1 LEILRKDGTRM
12 IRIDASVF
20 GRSLGEITAD
30 VEKLLQKKVMPRG
43 FSYKFGGTIKE
54 QKSSFTDLF
63 YAFILGVLLVY
74 LIMAAQFESL
84 RDPFIIMFS
93 VPFAITG
100 VIWGLLVVGLSFN
113 VMTFLGLIM
122 LVGIVVN
129 NAIVLVDYTNILRA
143 RGIELFEAVQIGG
156 KNRLRPVLM
165 TTITTLFGL
174 MPMAF
179 SRGEGSESWSPMG
192 VALIGGLTVS
202 TLITLI
208 FVPVLYTIFE
218 QKFKR
223 K

>member
-1 LEILRKDGTRM
+1 M
-12 IRIDASVF
+12 
-20 GRSLGEITAD
+20 
-30 VEKLLQKKVMPRG
+30 
-43 FSYKFGGTIKE
+43 
-54 QKSSFTDLF
+54 
-63 YAFILGVLLVY
+63 
-74 LIMAAQFESL
+74 IMAAQFESL

-100 VIWGLLVVGLSFN
+100 VIWGLLVTGLSFN

-143 RGIELFEAVQIGG
+143 RGIELFEAVKTGG

-192 VALIGGLTVS
+192 VALIGGLAVS

-223 K
+223 KDT